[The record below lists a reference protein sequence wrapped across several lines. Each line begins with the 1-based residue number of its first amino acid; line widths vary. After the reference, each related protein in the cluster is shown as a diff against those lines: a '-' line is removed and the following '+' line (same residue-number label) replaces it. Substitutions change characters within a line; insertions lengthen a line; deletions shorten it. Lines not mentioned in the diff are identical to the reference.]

1 MCVVHCLALRHG
13 HRLQRIDGKGE
24 CTARVQ
30 SRQRKNT
37 LIAHPVH
44 ANVHANVFG
53 SLNLSTGVE
62 DRIEIARIVQDAQQN
77 EQDLALATEND
88 IDIEEDDIDDNNEDD

>member
-1 MCVVHCLALRHG
+1 M
-13 HRLQRIDGKGE
+13 
-24 CTARVQ
+24 
-30 SRQRKNT
+30 
-37 LIAHPVH
+37 
-44 ANVHANVFG
+44 
-53 SLNLSTGVE
+53 TGVE